1 MPFRFENMWIKEEDF
16 KDLIRDWWQSLS
28 FNGTRSVILSEKI
41 KALKFKIKTWNREL
55 FGKVEVSKKGALA
68 RVALWDDFEGQRSLN
83 IE

>member
-55 FGKVEVSKKGALA
+55 FG
-68 RVALWDDFEGQRSLN
+68 
-83 IE
+83 